1 MISLEDCVA
10 LSGLTEEQVL
20 AIAEHEHLPEIA
32 ATALAQYLSK
42 QEHGIEKIR
51 DMTVDDIR
59 QAQQRRDKPHI
70 VALLH
75 VLHHFLK
82 SHPEACPPQHP
93 WSQLY

>member
-10 LSGLTEEQVL
+10 LSGLTEEEVL

-42 QEHGIEKIR
+42 EEHGMEKIR
-51 DMTVDDIR
+51 DMIVDDIR
-59 QAQQRRDKPHI
+59 DAQQRQDKAHI
-70 VALLH
+70 LTLLH

-82 SHPEACPPQHP
+82 SRPEICPPHHP
-93 WSQLY
+93 WSDLY